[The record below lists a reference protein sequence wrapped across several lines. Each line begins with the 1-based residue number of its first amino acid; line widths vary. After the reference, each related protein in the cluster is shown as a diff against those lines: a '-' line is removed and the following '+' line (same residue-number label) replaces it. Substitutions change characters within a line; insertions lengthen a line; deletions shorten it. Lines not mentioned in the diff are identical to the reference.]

1 MSLRLKLLLA
11 ASLLLSVPLVGYRY
25 VVAMEEFLREHQTQ
39 AAMDSARTLALA
51 LAGESKLLARPTPSS
66 AETLFVHPIAQ
77 SLQIDGY
84 DEDWSSF
91 AITPHPSA
99 VNLRAASD
107 GQAMFILLKL
117 PAGAHTQGAS
127 RLRLILDDA
136 PTFKRAWFLDAT
148 VPGLLAVREVPPAG
162 GLTQPAHPD
171 TRIRAASQRHGD
183 ELLYEIRIPLSIG
196 IVALSFEVLTVQPAG
211 HENSETDKN
220 VDALDEANYAENSR
234 IEAVQTRIPRG
245 GVFQVRFAPQELAAL
260 LHAWAPAPGRRLRV
274 VDVEGRVIAQA
285 GDVARSARQ
294 SPIHSALDL
303 FVETHDERRLTL
315 APVTLKLSGP
325 EVDSALAGV
334 AAVRIRRLE
343 SDGPLVVS
351 AAYPLHNGDAL
362 LGALILEESTSPAQ
376 ALARHALLELIL
388 GAAGAFVI
396 GAAVLIV
403 VSGRVVAR
411 LRLLR
416 DQAAAA
422 VDDSGRVLKSFN
434 VSTDIDEI
442 GDLGRSFGAAVSRL
456 QGYQQYL
463 EKLAQRLSHELR
475 TPLAVIR
482 SSLDNLSMTGTA
494 PQHDVYI
501 GRAQYGVERLDSIVR
516 RMSEAARLEQAM
528 ADTERGPFDLTQVV
542 NAVFPAYQQSWS
554 EWPLELH
561 APSIPCF
568 VDGSAELIV
577 QALDKLLSNARDF
590 ADLGTAIII
599 RLSLSAASTP
609 QRVQL
614 EVCNTGARLPS
625 GATSQLFESMNSQR
639 TGSDQKSTE
648 AHLGFGLY
656 VVRLVAEFHGGEAF
670 AHDNPATR
678 TVSIGMQLPC
688 CPRSRPRS

>member
-1 MSLRLKLLLA
+1 MSLRIKLLLA

-25 VVAMEEFLREHQTQ
+25 VVAMEEFLREHQAQ

-51 LAGESKLLARPTPSS
+51 LAGESKLIATSARTSS
-66 AETLFVHPIAQ
+66 DTLFVHPIAQ

-84 DEDWSSF
+84 DEDWAFF
-91 AITPHPSA
+91 AISPHPST

-117 PAGAHTQGAS
+117 PAAAHSQGAS
-127 RLRLILDDA
+127 QLRLILDDA
-136 PTFKRAWFLDAT
+136 PTFKRAWLLDAT
-148 VPGLLAVREVPPAG
+148 VPGVSTVREVPPAG

-171 TRIRAASQRHGD
+171 TRIRAASQRHED
-183 ELLYEIRIPLSIG
+183 ELLYEIRIPLSLG
-196 IVALSFEVLTVQPAG
+196 IVALSFEVLSIPPARQQNYKADE
-211 HENSETDKN
+211 H
-220 VDALDEANYAENSR
+220 VVALDEVEFAENSR
-234 IEAVQTRIPRG
+234 IDKIQTRIPRT

-260 LHAWAPAPGRRLRV
+260 LRAWAPAAGRRLRV

-285 GDVARSARQ
+285 GDVARLTHRST
-294 SPIHSALDL
+294 IHSALEY
-303 FVETHDERRLTL
+303 FVETPDEQRLTL

-325 EVDSALAGV
+325 EVDSALAGA

-351 AAYPLHNGDAL
+351 AAYPLRNGEAL

-376 ALARHALLELIL
+376 SLARHALLELIL
-388 GAAGAFVI
+388 GAGGAFVI

-422 VDDSGRVLKSFN
+422 VDDSGRVLKFFN
-434 VSTDIDEI
+434 VPTEIDEI

-475 TPLAVIR
+475 TPLTVIR
-482 SSLDNLSMTGTA
+482 SSLDNLSMTGTD
-494 PQHDVYI
+494 PQHGVYI
-501 GRAQYGVERLDSIVR
+501 GRAQNGVERLDSIVR

-528 ADTERGPFDLTQVV
+528 ADTERGPFDLSQVV
-542 NAVFPAYQQSWS
+542 NAVFPAYQQSWP

-561 APSIPCF
+561 APSTPCY

-577 QALDKLLSNARDF
+577 QALDKFLSNARDF
-590 ADLGTAIII
+590 ADPGTAIII
-599 RLSLSAASTP
+599 RLRLSAASTP
-609 QRVQL
+609 HHVQIG
-614 EVCNTGARLPS
+614 VCNTGARLPS

-639 TGSDQKSTE
+639 VGSAQESTE

-670 AHDNPATR
+670 AQDNPATR
-678 TVSIGMQLPC
+678 TVCVGMQLPC
-688 CPRSRPRS
+688 CPQP